1 MTGVQRGLAECQPA
15 WGSKVSWD
23 KELSALWLASYFPE
37 AQMWRPVPK
46 SCTLVTSQNIR
57 VRGPHPSVIMQ
68 NAMGTPSHEHHM

>member
-1 MTGVQRGLAECQPA
+1 MSTCLGEQDQLGQGTQCSVVGFI
-15 WGSKVSWD
+15 
-23 KELSALWLASYFPE
+23 FPE